1 MHSDAVLILILTI
14 SKGGKKY
21 YSRVSCNT
29 QYFPEYNHCS
39 SREKKVYSN
48 KKTSIINNLSQRVH

>member
-39 SREKKVYSN
+39 SRKKKSTPT
-48 KKTSIINNLSQRVH
+48 KKHPL